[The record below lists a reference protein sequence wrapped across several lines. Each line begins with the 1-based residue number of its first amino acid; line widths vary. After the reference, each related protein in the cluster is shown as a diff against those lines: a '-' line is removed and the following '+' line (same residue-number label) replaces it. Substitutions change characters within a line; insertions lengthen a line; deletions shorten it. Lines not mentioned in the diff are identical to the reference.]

1 LAKRTEKISYLVRL
15 WQTTENGEPVWRVLV
30 RDVEGSEWQGFADM
44 DSFFTFL
51 RSQTSEEEFETEGE
65 RLFSEN

>member
-1 LAKRTEKISYLVRL
+1 MSAKDGKISYLLRL
-15 WQTTENGEPVWRVLV
+15 WQTTENGESVWRVFL

-44 DSFFTFL
+44 ESLFTFL
-51 RSQTSEEEFETEGE
+51 RSQTSEGELEGESE